1 MARVQLR
8 CTGSFRLDAGIRRLH
23 RNHKFAE
30 PFAKT
35 VDLSFHHSCRSELT
49 RQGISLDA
57 VTPSRGLL
65 CEVGRTFLPSSACRH
80 AVRTISSPAC
90 AGDWRIVS
98 EDSESF
104 DSAFPADY
112 LHPSYFHAR
121 AFALI
126 TLPIWLDKTLVE
138 QISGQGSVQKL
149 SQRTSSRNVGFS
161 DFPAYS
167 QLLLRLRY
175 QP

>member
-1 MARVQLR
+1 MTRVQLR
-8 CTGSFRLDAGIRRLH
+8 CTGSFRLEAGIRRLH

-57 VTPSRGLL
+57 VTTSRDLPREAGW
-65 CEVGRTFLPSSACRH
+65 TFLPSSACRH

-90 AGDWRIVS
+90 AGDWRVVS

-104 DSAFPADY
+104 PTRSFLRIIRTLRIFISKFLGEVPRVYRFFP
-112 LHPSYFHAR
+112 
-121 AFALI
+121 
-126 TLPIWLDKTLVE
+126 
-138 QISGQGSVQKL
+138 
-149 SQRTSSRNVGFS
+149 
-161 DFPAYS
+161 
-167 QLLLRLRY
+167 QLASFY
-175 QP
+175 

>member
-1 MARVQLR
+1 MTRVQLR
-8 CTGSFRLDAGIRRLH
+8 CTGSFRLDEGIRRLH

-57 VTPSRGLL
+57 VTLSRDTLR
-65 CEVGRTFLPSSACRH
+65 EMGRTFLPSSACRH

-90 AGDWRIVS
+90 AGDWRVVS

-104 DSAFPADY
+104 DSVFPADC
-112 LHPSYFHAR
+112 LHPAHFHP
-121 AFALI
+121 
-126 TLPIWLDKTLVE
+126 TLPLTLLTVV
-138 QISGQGSVQKL
+138 SG
-149 SQRTSSRNVGFS
+149 NVGFS
-161 DFPAYS
+161 DFPAYG
-167 QLLLRLRY
+167 QFLLRLLFNLRTVIVTAAVHRGFSSSLRALRR
-175 QP
+175 